1 MFADSP
7 LLLHASL
14 GNQLSY
20 WCLAAMGLPHGFAG
34 KLSMLPATNDHSGSC
49 VSCVC
54 VHVPYSN
61 KWVRKLL
68 THSISYRHGLPVYSI
83 QFSWTALQLLERAR
97 DPSFIQEMI
106 GNTDA
111 FKAVYAELCEA
122 DSSQSVFLLPPDSD
136 LQQRLCALGRVEL
149 MQFAQDLYRLI
160 NMSAV
165 RREVSKLLAF
175 CGAVQLLIM

>member
-1 MFADSP
+1 MTTVAP
-7 LLLHASL
+7 V
-14 GNQLSY
+14 
-20 WCLAAMGLPHGFAG
+20 CL
-34 KLSMLPATNDHSGSC
+34 
-49 VSCVC
+49 VC

-61 KWVRKLL
+61 KWVRKLFTQSVTSTAYIL
-68 THSISYRHGLPVYSI
+68 YS
-83 QFSWTALQLLERAR
+83 FHETALQLLERAR

-122 DSSQSVFLLPPDSD
+122 DSSQSVFLLPLDSD

-149 MQFAQDLYRLI
+149 MQFAQDLYRHI